1 MSHRS
6 DRRRLLAAGTLLPI
20 VVQAQPRTPAEG
32 TDFRVLPSPQ
42 PVDSGNK
49 VEVLEFFQ
57 YSCPHCYAFN
67 PDLEP
72 WRKKLASDVD
82 YRRIHINWDGSTLN
96 HTKLYYA
103 LEQLGR
109 VEGLHEKVFN
119 AIHVGK
125 KRMLDPNEIA
135 DLMVANGI
143 DRKKWLDMFNSFSV
157 ATAANKAMA
166 TWRAYKVD
174 GTPTM
179 GCDGRFVTSP
189 SMVGSR
195 TGCLMVM
202 DYLIQRA
209 RRERGGA
216 KK

>member
-1 MSHRS
+1 MIHRPH
-6 DRRRLLAAGTLLPI
+6 RRRLLAAGTLLPVI
-20 VVQAQPRTPAEG
+20 AHAQARSPAEG
-32 TDFRVLPSPQ
+32 SDYRVIQPPL

-57 YSCPHCYAFN
+57 YSCPHCFAFN

-72 WRKKLASDVD
+72 WRKKLAADVD
-82 YRRIHINWDGSTLN
+82 YRRIHINWNDSTLN
-96 HTKLYYA
+96 HTKLYYS

-109 VEGLHEKVFN
+109 VEDLHDKVFK
-119 AIHVGK
+119 AIHLNK
-125 KRMLDPNEIA
+125 QRMLDSNEIA
-135 DLMVANGI
+135 DFMAANGI
-143 DRKKWLDMFNSFSV
+143 DRKKWLDMFNSFST
-157 ATAANKAMA
+157 ATLVNKAGQ
-166 TWRAYKVD
+166 TWRAYKID
-174 GTPTM
+174 GTPAM
-179 GCDGRFVTSP
+179 GCDGRFVTAP

-195 TGCLMVM
+195 TGALVVM